1 MNIDRKTVLYASGVA
16 FLLIFPF
23 LTPYTALASNVL
35 IFMLFAMA
43 YDICLGYAGMLSFG
57 HAAFFGVGAYTT
69 ALLILHLKAN
79 VFLAIG
85 AGMLLSL
92 IISYPIGFLAIR
104 RRGIYFA
111 MVTLAFAQMLY
122 FIAFKWVSL
131 TGGDDGLQGVPRPD
145 LFGLSLQ
152 SEIRIYYV
160 ILGFLIL
167 AIMFATR
174 FVGSPFGKALVSIRE
189 NEQRAM
195 SIGFNPAR
203 FKLVAFII
211 SATLSGL
218 AGSLYCLLQN
228 FVPLN
233 SLHWP
238 LSGEIV
244 MMTILGGMGTL
255 IGPLVGGMFIVL
267 VREVLSTYT
276 RLWALFM
283 GVSFVV
289 IIMAFRRG
297 IVGELKKRIRL

>member
-1 MNIDRKTVLYASGVA
+1 MNIDRKTVLYAIGVA
-16 FLLIFPF
+16 FLLIFPY

-57 HAAFFGVGAYTT
+57 HAAFFGAGAYTT
-69 ALLILHLKAN
+69 ALFILHLKAN
-79 VFLAIG
+79 VFVAIG
-85 AGMLLSL
+85 AGMLVSL

-152 SEIRIYYV
+152 SEIRIYYF

-167 AIMFATR
+167 AIVFATR
-174 FVGSPFGKALVSIRE
+174 FVGSPFGKALISIRE

-203 FKLVAFII
+203 FKLVAFVI
-211 SATLSGL
+211 SATRTVDIHNSD
-218 AGSLYCLLQN
+218 
-228 FVPLN
+228 LN
-233 SLHWP
+233 
-238 LSGEIV
+238 
-244 MMTILGGMGTL
+244 
-255 IGPLVGGMFIVL
+255 
-267 VREVLSTYT
+267 
-276 RLWALFM
+276 ALDM
-283 GVSFVV
+283 LKPAAKRKTQTSFD
-289 IIMAFRRG
+289 MAS
-297 IVGELKKRIRL
+297 